1 MRNNQTLHLDYQ
13 TITELEILRPEG
25 TGQTIFEILNRTTT
39 PGGKDLLKSKF
50 RNPPNQLREIQN
62 IQEAVKYIIKHRDK
76 WDLGKFKR
84 IMDHVE
90 YYYYSKADPVSSESK
105 IGIFVEGIVYHIK
118 FRNYQKTINNGTRNA
133 IRFIMLLFEFYS
145 VKQSNNVPVHLQNI
159 FSELNE
165 IFNLGHFQKL
175 LKKGFNHSWPL
186 SALFFYDRIF
196 RKLHKEEMLRLIN
209 LTYELDSLVSMADAT
224 TEYRLVF
231 PEFIQAHEAILEFD
245 FVYHL
250 FLKKPVKNSTSF
262 GSGQNF
268 LFLTGPNMAG
278 KTTFLKSCAIAVFLA
293 HLGMG
298 VPAESM
304 KLTPFNCIFS
314 SLNTTDNLSIGYSYF
329 YSEVVRIKRAA
340 ETLKH
345 YSKSF
350 MIFDELFKGTNI
362 KDAFDGSI
370 LVINGFV
377 KWKSSIFI
385 LSSHLLELENSI
397 KKYKNVFFRYF
408 ESTVKNGKPEFSFQL
423 HEGLSKERLG
433 MLILKNEKIQF
444 LLEPDDLKG

>member
-1 MRNNQTLHLDYQ
+1 MQNHQTLHLDYQ

-39 PGGKDLLKSKF
+39 PGGKDLLKSEF

-62 IQEAVKYIIKHRDK
+62 IQEAVKYIIEHRDK

-90 YYYYSKADPVSSESK
+90 YYYYSKAEIVTIESK
-105 IGIFVEGIVYHIK
+105 IGIFVEGIVYYIK

-145 VKQSNNVPVHLQNI
+145 VKQSNNVPVYLQNI

-165 IFNLGHFQKL
+165 IFNLGYFKKL
-175 LKKGFNHSWPL
+175 LKRGFNHSWPL
-186 SALFFYDRIF
+186 SALFFYDKIF

-231 PEFIQAHEAILEFD
+231 PEFIQADEAILEFD
-245 FVYHL
+245 FVYH
-250 FLKKPVKNSTSF
+250 
-262 GSGQNF
+262 

-278 KTTFLKSCAIAVFLA
+278 KTTFLNSCAIAVFLA

-298 VPAESM
+298 VP
-304 KLTPFNCIFS
+304 
-314 SLNTTDNLSIGYSYF
+314 
-329 YSEVVRIKRAA
+329 V
-340 ETLKH
+340 
-345 YSKSF
+345 
-350 MIFDELFKGTNI
+350 
-362 KDAFDGSI
+362 
-370 LVINGFV
+370 
-377 KWKSSIFI
+377 
-385 LSSHLLELENSI
+385 
-397 KKYKNVFFRYF
+397 
-408 ESTVKNGKPEFSFQL
+408 
-423 HEGLSKERLG
+423 
-433 MLILKNEKIQF
+433 
-444 LLEPDDLKG
+444 